1 MLLNE
6 GVQKPLDKIN
16 MFFWRSLTSVKW
28 LLLWTIF
35 VWNNLFFTILNS
47 VNVKE
52 FKSQRI
58 WSFSRRFPGEINFFP
73 RRHFSLSLKCGQGV
87 SQWQKTLNVSDT
99 KGGILFP
106 TSSFHIAQ
114 AIFNQDSNC
123 LDFSRTF
130 FILILRQGY
139 FRECKFLYISFN
151 QMNHI
156 YLNYIETDA
165 IQIVR
170 IRLL

>member
-1 MLLNE
+1 MNNFCLEQLVLYNSKQRE
-6 GVQKPLDKIN
+6 CKRIQKSKNLI
-16 MFFWRSLTSVKW
+16 
-28 LLLWTIF
+28 IF
-35 VWNNLFFTILNS
+35 
-47 VNVKE
+47 
-52 FKSQRI
+52 Q
-58 WSFSRRFPGEINFFP
+58 EIP
-73 RRHFSLSLKCGQGV
+73 RRNQFFSP
-87 SQWQKTLNVSDT
+87 KTLQSILKMWARCESVTRNTKCKWHNT

>member
-35 VWNNLFFTILNS
+35 LWNNLFFTILNS

-58 WSFSRRFPGEINFFP
+58 WSFSRRFPWEINFFF

-87 SQWQKTLNVSDT
+87 SQWQETRNVSDT
-99 KGGILFP
+99 KSGILFP

-114 AIFNQDSNC
+114 AIFNQDSNS

-151 QMNHI
+151 QINHI